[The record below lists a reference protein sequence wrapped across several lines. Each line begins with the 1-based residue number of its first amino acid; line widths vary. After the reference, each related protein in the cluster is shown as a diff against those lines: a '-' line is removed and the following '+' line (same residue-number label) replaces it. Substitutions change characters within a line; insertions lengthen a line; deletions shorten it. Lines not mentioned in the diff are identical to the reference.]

1 MPFFQSPKTGKAK
14 RKIKAYYQPTLRSL
28 ETFLGGY
35 RGYNET
41 RAEGTSTAASAET
54 PTTMKRHTQKG
65 QQNLPAEQPDIGEM
79 LHSQPKLQQHKQ
91 MGH

>member
-1 MPFFQSPKTGKAK
+1 MPFFRPPKTGKAK

-41 RAEGTSTAASAET
+41 RAEGENTAASAET
-54 PTTMKRHTQKG
+54 PTTMKHHTQRG
-65 QQNLPAEQPDIGEM
+65 QQSKRSGGEC
-79 LHSQPKLQQHKQ
+79 SDNKQ
-91 MGH
+91 RNNSA